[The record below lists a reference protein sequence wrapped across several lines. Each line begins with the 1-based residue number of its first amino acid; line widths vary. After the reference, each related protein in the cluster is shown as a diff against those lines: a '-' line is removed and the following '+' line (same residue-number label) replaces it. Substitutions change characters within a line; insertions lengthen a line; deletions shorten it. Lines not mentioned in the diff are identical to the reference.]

1 MTMDTL
7 DRLNENT
14 KLQLGEQTVRKIENL
29 AKDRIKIE
37 GTDAKV
43 IYNDIAYPEITKS
56 TL

>member
-14 KLQLGEQTVRKIENL
+14 KLHLGEQTVRKIENL

-37 GTDAKV
+37 GTDPKV